1 MFSDMSEY
9 DLLIDLH
16 KRNKRQGPGSD
27 NSTKSAINLAG
38 LNKPSEKL
46 NIADIGCGTGSSTLI
61 LAESI
66 NAKITA
72 IDLFD
77 DFLQI
82 LQSSVKKK
90 GLEDKITPLK
100 TSMDNLP
107 FDKESLDVIW
117 SEGAIYN
124 MGFEKGISYFK
135 QFLKNNGILAVSEI
149 TWLTSKRP
157 EEIENHWRSEYPE
170 IATASQKIKILENQG
185 FKLIGYFP
193 LSKECWIDNYYNA
206 LEKSFDDFL
215 ARNNNINK
223 AKLIIENE
231 IKEIELYKKYQDYY
245 SYVFY
250 IARKIS

>member
-1 MFSDMSEY
+1 MSEF

-27 NSTKSAINLAG
+27 KLTKLAINLAG
-38 LNKPSEKL
+38 LNESSREL
-46 NIADIGCGTGSSTLI
+46 NIADIGCGTGASTLT
-61 LAESI
+61 LAENI
-66 NAKITA
+66 NSKITA

-77 DFLQI
+77 DFLKI
-82 LQSSVKKK
+82 LQSRVKKK
-90 GLEDKITPLK
+90 GLENKITPLR

-124 MGFEKGISYFK
+124 MGFEGGISYFK
-135 QFLKNNGILAVSEI
+135 QFLKNNGILSVSEI

-157 EEIENHWRSEYPE
+157 EEIENHWKSEYPE
-170 IATASQKIKILENQG
+170 IATASQKIKTLEDQG

-193 LSKECWIDNYYNA
+193 LSQKCWIDNYYNS
-206 LEKSFDDFL
+206 LEQGFDDFL
-215 ARNNNINK
+215 ARNSNTNK
-223 AKLIIENE
+223 AKSIIKNE

-245 SYVFY
+245 SYGFY
-250 IARKIS
+250 IARKC